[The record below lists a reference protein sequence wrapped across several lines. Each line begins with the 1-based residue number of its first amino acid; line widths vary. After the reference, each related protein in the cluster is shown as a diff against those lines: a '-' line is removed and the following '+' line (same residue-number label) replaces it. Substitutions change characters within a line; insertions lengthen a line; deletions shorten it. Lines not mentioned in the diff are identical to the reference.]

1 MLFVNSYFMVA
12 MALAC
17 IVGIV
22 ILATLHWHSS
32 IAAESRLTRMMLS
45 CGIDEETSA
54 KADQLLNFNME
65 AVRSRCRHCPV
76 THLCDSWLDGEAVAS
91 NSFCPNARIFLRAAG
106 VGQP

>member
-1 MLFVNSYFMVA
+1 MHFVNSNFTVA
-12 MALAC
+12 MALAF
-17 IVGIV
+17 IVGII
-22 ILATLHWHSS
+22 ILAILHWRNSV
-32 IAAESRLTRMMLS
+32 ATESRLTRMMLS
-45 CGIDEETSA
+45 CGIDEETAA